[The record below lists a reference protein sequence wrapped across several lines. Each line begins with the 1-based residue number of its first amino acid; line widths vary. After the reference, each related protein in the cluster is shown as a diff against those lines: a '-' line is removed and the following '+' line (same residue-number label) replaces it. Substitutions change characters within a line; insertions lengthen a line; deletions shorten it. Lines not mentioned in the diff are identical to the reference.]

1 MRPRATEV
9 KALDDFM
16 LLVTFSNGEKRV
28 FDVKPYFEFI
38 SFKELRN
45 QTLFNNVYVVGLSVG
60 WPNNID
66 ICPDELYYDSQPHN
80 HTTTQQTTTQGQ
92 VP

>member
-16 LLVTFSNGEKRV
+16 LLVKFSNGEERV

-38 SFKELRN
+38 SFKELQN
-45 QTLFNNVYVVGLSVG
+45 QTSFKNVYVTGLSVG

-66 ICPDELYYDSQPHN
+66 ICPDELYYDSVPV
-80 HTTTQQTTTQGQ
+80 Q
-92 VP
+92 VSVS